1 MATMNVS
8 LPDAMKDWVE
18 NRVGT
23 GQYANA
29 SDYVRDLIRMDQ
41 KRAEAREKLQQMVDD
56 ALASG
61 VVEMTSEELL
71 ERVMAKAEAAVR
83 ERKSA

>member
-18 NRVGT
+18 SRVGT

-29 SDYVRDLIRMDQ
+29 SDYVRDLIRLDQ
-41 KRAEAREKLQQMVDD
+41 KRADAREKLQQMVDD